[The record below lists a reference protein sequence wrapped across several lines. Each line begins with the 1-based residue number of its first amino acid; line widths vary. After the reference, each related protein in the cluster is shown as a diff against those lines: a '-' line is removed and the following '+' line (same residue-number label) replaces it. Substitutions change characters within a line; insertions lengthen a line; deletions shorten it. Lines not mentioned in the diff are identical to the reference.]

1 MQIGS
6 LRQLTLI
13 SFFIAL
19 IPLVVLLWQ
28 SQSSLSKLAQIA
40 GSEAQFS
47 VSVARQI
54 GDLENIAIDVERLIR
69 QYNVLKKEELNE
81 LTQSNIKR
89 MTEHLDAICTELDK
103 DFVCSSLSTR
113 LDWFKKNPD
122 ISDSLLLD
130 AQLASFRRSV
140 IELHEEV
147 DTLLDERIQRQKD
160 HVNTIQ
166 QRLTWST
173 GILVTI
179 SLLLIIFAS
188 QLILSP
194 VEKIEKIIRSI
205 ARQDETLPSVSK
217 SGPKE
222 LIEVEH
228 KLHWLADRLN
238 QLEHLRQALLRHASH
253 ELKTPLASIKE
264 GCSLLSEKVVGP
276 LNTQQKEVVSLLTS
290 STSRLNLLIEQL
302 LDYNLLLQQA
312 KPVYQKTD
320 TNELVN
326 AVLTD
331 NALAVQ
337 QNNNEIII
345 DIKVHS
351 MVVDPNLYRR
361 ILDNLLSNALAHGSI
376 GRPIDIKL
384 YTKQDSVVLD
394 VANRGQKI
402 PEETRKSLFEP
413 FKRGEN
419 KRNDRVVGS
428 GLGLS
433 IVADCARMMHGS
445 AEIVDVNY
453 ADVCIRVNLP
463 MTEATAQ

>member
-13 SFFIAL
+13 SFLIAL

-28 SQSSLSKLAQIA
+28 SQSALTKLAQIA

-54 GDLENIAIDVERLIR
+54 GDLENVAIDVERLIR
-69 QYNVLKKEELNE
+69 QYNVLKKAELRE
-81 LTQSNIKR
+81 LTDSNIER
-89 MTEHLDAICTELDK
+89 MYERLNAICTELNNDY
-103 DFVCSSLSTR
+103 VCSSLSKR
-113 LDWFKKNPD
+113 IEWFKSNPEV
-122 ISDSLLLD
+122 SDSLLLD

-140 IELHEEV
+140 IELHQEV
-147 DTLLDERIQRQKD
+147 DKLLDERIQKQKD
-160 HVNTIQ
+160 YVNTVQ
-166 QRLTWST
+166 QRQAWST
-173 GILVTI
+173 AILVTV
-179 SLLLIIFAS
+179 SLLLMIFAS
-188 QLILSP
+188 QVILSP
-194 VEKIEKIIRSI
+194 VEKIEKIIGSI

-228 KLHWLADRLN
+228 KLHWLADRLE

-276 LNTQQKEVVSLLTS
+276 LNDQQQEVVSLLTS
-290 STSRLNLLIEQL
+290 STGRLNLLIEQL

-312 KPVYQKTD
+312 NPVYQKTD

-331 NALAVQ
+331 NALAIQ
-337 QNNNEIII
+337 QHNNEIKLEV
-345 DIKVHS
+345 KVHS
-351 MVVDPNLYRR
+351 MVVDPNLFRR
-361 ILDNLLSNALAHGSI
+361 MLDNLLSNALAHGSI
-376 GRPIDIKL
+376 GRPIDIRL
-384 YTKQDSVVLD
+384 YVQAHSLVLD

-402 PEETRKSLFEP
+402 PEEMRKSLFEP

-419 KRNDRVVGS
+419 KRNDRVIGS

-445 AEIVDVNY
+445 ADIVDVNY

-463 MTEATAQ
+463 ATKVAA

>member
-6 LRQLTLI
+6 LRQLTII
-13 SFFIAL
+13 SFLIAL
-19 IPLVVLLWQ
+19 VPLAVLLWQ
-28 SQSSLSKLAQIA
+28 SQSALTKLAQIA

-54 GDLENIAIDVERLIR
+54 GDLENIALDVERLVR
-69 QYNVLKKEELNE
+69 QYNVLKKAELRE
-81 LTQSNIKR
+81 LTDSNIER
-89 MTEHLDAICTELDK
+89 MLERLNSICTELNN
-103 DFVCSSLSTR
+103 DFVCSSLTKR
-113 LDWFKKNPD
+113 IEWFKLNPEV
-122 ISDSLLLD
+122 SDSLLLD

-140 IELHEEV
+140 IELHQEV
-147 DTLLDERIQRQKD
+147 DKLLDERIQKQKD
-160 HVNTIQ
+160 YVNTVQ
-166 QRLTWST
+166 QRQAWST

-188 QLILSP
+188 QIILSP
-194 VEKIEKIIRSI
+194 VEKIEKIIGSI

-264 GCSLLSEKVVGP
+264 GCSLLSEEVVGP
-276 LNTQQKEVVSLLTS
+276 LNDQQKEVISLLNS
-290 STSRLNLLIEQL
+290 STGRLNLLIEQL

-312 KPVYQKTD
+312 NPVYQKTD

-331 NALAVQ
+331 NALAIQ
-337 QNNNEIII
+337 QNDNEIKLEV
-345 DIKVHS
+345 KVLS
-351 MVVDPNLYRR
+351 MVVDPNLFRR
-361 ILDNLLSNALAHGSI
+361 MLDNMISNALAHGSI
-376 GRPIDIKL
+376 GRPIDVKL
-384 YTKQDSVVLD
+384 YKDGPSLVLD

-402 PEETRKSLFEP
+402 PEEMRKSLFEP

-419 KRNDRVVGS
+419 KRNDRVIGS

-445 AEIVDVNY
+445 ADIVDVNY

-463 MTEATAQ
+463 ANKVVA

>member
-13 SFFIAL
+13 SFLIAL

-28 SQSSLSKLAQIA
+28 SQSALTKLAQIA

-69 QYNVLKKEELNE
+69 QYNVLKKDELRE
-81 LTQSNIKR
+81 ITDSNIER
-89 MTEHLDAICTELDK
+89 MLERLNDICTELNE
-103 DFVCSSLSTR
+103 DFVCSSLSKR
-113 LDWFKKNPD
+113 IAWFKDNPEV
-122 ISDSLLLD
+122 SDSLLLD
-130 AQLASFRRSV
+130 AQLASFRSSV
-140 IELHEEV
+140 IELHQQV
-147 DTLLDERIQRQKD
+147 DKLLDERIQKQKD
-160 HVNTIQ
+160 YVNTVQ
-166 QRLTWST
+166 QRQAWST
-173 GILVTI
+173 GIFVTI

-188 QLILSP
+188 QVILSP
-194 VEKIEKIIRSI
+194 VEKIEKIIGSI

-238 QLEHLRQALLRHASH
+238 QLETLRQALLRHASH

-276 LNTQQKEVVSLLTS
+276 LNDQQKEVVSLLTS
-290 STSRLNLLIEQL
+290 STERLNLLIEQL
-302 LDYNLLLQQA
+302 LDYNMLLQQA

-320 TNELVN
+320 TNELIN

-331 NALAVQ
+331 NALAIQ
-337 QNNNEIII
+337 QNNNEIKLEV
-345 DIKVHS
+345 KVHS
-351 MVVDPNLYRR
+351 MVVDPNLFRR
-361 ILDNLLSNALAHGSI
+361 MLDNLLSNALAHGSI
-376 GRPIDIKL
+376 GRPIDLKL
-384 YTKQDSVVLD
+384 YVQGHSLVLD
-394 VANRGQKI
+394 VSNRGQKI
-402 PEETRKSLFEP
+402 PEEMRKSLFEP

-419 KRNDRVVGS
+419 KRNDRVIGS

-445 AEIVDVNY
+445 AHIVDVNY

-463 MTEATAQ
+463 ANKVAA